1 MEIFFDAGTI
11 RNTSVFAV
19 REEII
24 EDIRDSFGKKVVR
37 YLSEL
42 QVLVFEFWLLIYEWC
57 FGGDVGIEFEFNLV
71 LRVVQI
77 FLNFHEFRNTF
88 FVFLFLCSSSS
99 TCIFFFPFFFFD
111 ILISSLETL
120 S

>member
-24 EDIRDSFGKKVVR
+24 ENIRDSFGKKVVR

-42 QVLVFEFWLLIYEWC
+42 QVLV
-57 FGGDVGIEFEFNLV
+57 
-71 LRVVQI
+71 
-77 FLNFHEFRNTF
+77 
-88 FVFLFLCSSSS
+88 
-99 TCIFFFPFFFFD
+99 
-111 ILISSLETL
+111 
-120 S
+120 